1 MSDNILNK
9 INDPKDIK
17 VLTEI
22 ELEQLANEIRERI
35 LEVVSNNGGHLSSN
49 LGMVDATLAL
59 HKVFDSPTDQ
69 IVWDVGHQCYTHKII
84 TGRNKSFDSIRTE
97 NGLSGFPK
105 PSESIHDSFI
115 SGHASTSI
123 SIAAGLAKANTIQNK
138 KGTVVAVIG
147 DGALTGGLAY
157 EGLNNAG
164 RSGDKIVVV
173 LNDNEMS
180 ISKNVGALSKYL
192 SSIRSTTKYF
202 KLKDNTE
209 KALEKIPLLGKTLR
223 KIVRQ
228 SKTTVKRVLYRET
241 IFEQLGFVYLGP
253 IDGHDIPLLC
263 EVLNRAKELE
273 CPALVHIETTKGKG
287 YAYAEENPGG
297 YHGTSKFDSKVGTD
311 LSQSSENFSSVF
323 ATELTT
329 LAQKDDRICAI
340 TAAMK
345 YGTGLDIFAA
355 KFKQKNRF
363 FDVGIAEAH
372 GVTFCAGLATN
383 GMVPVFALYSTFL
396 QRAVD
401 QLIHDGAI
409 ENKHIVLAI
418 DRAGVVGED
427 GETHQGVF
435 DVSIASAIPNMVIY
449 SPSTYDELRY
459 ALDQTIYKNKGIGM
473 VRYPKGKEYPLTGS
487 CIPIVGDYYYL
498 KNKSSNHTLLV
509 ITYGRVY
516 GEVCAS
522 YCDLQDTKYTFSI
535 LKLNR
540 ITQFSQ
546 QVVSIIKAYE
556 NIIVVEEGMLCGG
569 IGQQLLYRL
578 QLEEVAMKQ
587 YRILAIDAK
596 FVLQAS
602 VYNSLDHIGLT
613 SQKITAFIKENSK
626 N

>member
-1 MSDNILNK
+1 MSYNILNT
-9 INDPKDIK
+9 INAPKDIK
-17 VLTEI
+17 VLSQM
-22 ELEQLANEIRERI
+22 ELEQLASEIRERI

-69 IVWDVGHQCYTHKII
+69 IVWDVGHQSYTHKII
-84 TGRNKSFDSIRTE
+84 TGRNKNFNTIRTE
-97 NGLSGFPK
+97 DGLSGFPK
-105 PSESIHDSFI
+105 PSESIHDIFI

-123 SIAAGLAKANTIQNK
+123 SVAAGLAKANTIQNK

-192 SSIRSTTKYF
+192 STIRSSTKYF

-209 KALEKIPLLGKTLR
+209 KTLANIPILGKTL
-223 KIVRQ
+223 KKMAHH
-228 SKTTVKRVLYRET
+228 SKNTLKRMIYSET
-241 IFEQLGFVYLGP
+241 IFQQLGFVYLGP
-253 IDGHDIPLLC
+253 VDGHDIPLLC
-263 EVLNRAKELE
+263 EVLSRAKELE

-297 YHGTSKFDSKVGTD
+297 YHGTSKFDSKVGTN
-311 LSQSSENFSSVF
+311 SSEPSETFSSVF
-323 ATELTT
+323 ATQLTA
-329 LAQKDDRICAI
+329 LAQKDERICAV

-345 YGTGLDIFAA
+345 YGTGLDVFSAQ
-355 KFKQKNRF
+355 FKAKNRF

-372 GVTFCAGLATN
+372 GVTFCAGLASN

-401 QLIHDGAI
+401 QLIHDCAI

-435 DVSIASAIPNMVIY
+435 DVSIASAIPNMIIY

-459 ALDQTIYKNKGIGM
+459 ALNQTIYENKGIGM
-473 VRYPKGKEYPLTGS
+473 VRYPKGKEYQLTGD
-487 CIPIVGDYYYL
+487 CIPIVGEHYYL
-498 KNKSSNHTLLV
+498 KNKDCKNSLLV
-509 ITYGRVY
+509 ITYGRIY

-522 YCDLQDTKYTFSI
+522 YCDLQGTQHAFSI

-540 ITQFSQ
+540 ITQLSRE
-546 QVVSIIKAYE
+546 VISIIKGYQ
-556 NIIVVEEGMLCGG
+556 NIIVAEEGMLCGG

-578 QLEEVAMKQ
+578 QLEQISPKW
-587 YRILAIDAK
+587 YHILAIDAK
-596 FVLQAS
+596 FVMQAT
-602 VYNSLDHIGLT
+602 VYKSLDNIGL
-613 SQKITAFIKENSK
+613 SSEKITAFIKENSK